1 MTPRGVDPKAQRTIV
16 TPEGLPLNIAL
27 ASRGAR
33 FGALVID
40 LTIMTVTLI
49 GGALLL
55 IWGVFGVLDLNQ
67 GMEGVEGALIILT
80 LFVFF
85 LRNGYFAL
93 FELGPRGATPGKRL
107 VGIRVADRSGGRLSA
122 EAVIARN
129 LLREV
134 EIFIPITWMFSA
146 DWTTLF
152 GWLGLVWFLIFAF
165 FLFFNKDRMRA
176 GDIIAGTWV
185 VERPRKELGDLLS
198 ATEGAR
204 GRSVET
210 GVTYRFGEE
219 ELSVYG
225 EHELQVLERVLR
237 EDRPD
242 AMEEVAWTIANKI
255 GWEPGSGD
263 DRAFLEA
270 FYAQLRARLERGMQ
284 FGKRKKDKF
293 S

>member
-1 MTPRGVDPKAQRTIV
+1 MTPLVPDAGAVRAVV
-16 TPEGLPLNIAL
+16 TPEGLPMKLAL

-33 FGALVID
+33 FGALVLD
-40 LTIMTVTLI
+40 LTIMAVTVLAVFLLALWAAN
-49 GGALLL
+49 GAANLERSL
-55 IWGVFGVLDLNQ
+55 
-67 GMEGVEGALIILT
+67 EGLAIVVILF
-80 LFVFF
+80 LFFF
-85 LRNGYFAL
+85 KNGYFAF
-93 FELGPRGATPGKRL
+93 FELGPRGATPGKRA

-134 EIFIPITWMFSA
+134 EIFIPIIWLLTS
-146 DWTTLF
+146 DWGSLVS
-152 GWLGLVWFLIFAF
+152 WLGLLWFGIFSF

-185 VERPRKELGDLLS
+185 VERPRSELGDLLS
-198 ATEGAR
+198 ASEGAR
-204 GRSVET
+204 GRSAST
-210 GVTYRFGEE
+210 GATYRFGEE

-242 AMEEVAWTIANKI
+242 AIEQVAQTIAAKI
-255 GWEPGSGD
+255 GWDAGSGD
-263 DRAFLEA
+263 ERVFLEA

-284 FGKRKKDKF
+284 FGNRKKDKF